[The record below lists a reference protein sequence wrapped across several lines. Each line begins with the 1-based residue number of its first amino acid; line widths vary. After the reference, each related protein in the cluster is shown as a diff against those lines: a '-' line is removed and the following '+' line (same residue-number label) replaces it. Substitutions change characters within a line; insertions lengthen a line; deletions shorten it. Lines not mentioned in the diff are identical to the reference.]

1 MKIPTLQSHNPLDGN
16 SSPKKST
23 FNVRK
28 ISNVPKSIFRAITVF
43 FGLRSNQKRSN
54 APKSHTSNTK
64 VASQP
69 PSGNNLSTTSP
80 SVNADAPKDKTDLQP
95 PSGNNLSTTSPSV
108 NADAPKDKTDLQPTS
123 GDSLSNRASAQSRL
137 NQNPKFKALQSRISS
152 DLTSNNSLLNK
163 EQKNALDVKNREEK
177 KEERL
182 QKQKNEDENRALTS
196 NDEPMPNPNPNV
208 NVKPGQI
215 PPPPPPPPKKSFS
228 GERKEWAKVQVDDS
242 FSKNNNKTKGILTP
256 QDKTQHATILS
267 LNEAMTNSS
276 LFKAQKEGNNQE
288 N

>member
-1 MKIPTLQSHNPLDGN
+1 PSVNAD
-16 SSPKKST
+16 
-23 FNVRK
+23 
-28 ISNVPKSIFRAITVF
+28 
-43 FGLRSNQKRSN
+43 
-54 APKSHTSNTK
+54 APKDKTDL
-64 VASQP
+64 QP